1 MVSPQIEFK
10 EPDTSLLIISD
21 TIVKDEGL
29 YSVSA
34 RNVAGS
40 VSCSVMLHVEENE
53 HEYGYRTYRRKL
65 EVQPCRDKSL
75 NDLYDLGDELGRGTQ
90 GVTYHAVERS
100 TGKNYAAKVMH
111 GKGDLKPYM
120 YNEIEVMNNL
130 NHRKLLRLHDA
141 YETDTSITLV
151 IELYPLT
158 SLEKEEKM
166 LISLIFV
173 SDDRYCYISKI

>member
-1 MVSPQIEFK
+1 M
-10 EPDTSLLIISD
+10 
-21 TIVKDEGL
+21 VKDEGL

-40 VSCSVMLHVEENE
+40 ISCSVMLHVEENE

-65 EVQPCRDKSL
+65 EVKPCRDKPL
-75 NDLYDLGDELGRGTQ
+75 NELYDLGDELGRGTQ

-111 GKGDLKPYM
+111 D
-120 YNEIEVMNNL
+120 EIEVMNNL

-141 YETDTSITLV
+141 YETDTSVTLV
-151 IELYPLT
+151 IELYPL
-158 SLEKEEKM
+158 KKKK
-166 LISLIFV
+166 ISLIFCIYV
-173 SDDRYCYISKI
+173 TTSRGYKASEEN